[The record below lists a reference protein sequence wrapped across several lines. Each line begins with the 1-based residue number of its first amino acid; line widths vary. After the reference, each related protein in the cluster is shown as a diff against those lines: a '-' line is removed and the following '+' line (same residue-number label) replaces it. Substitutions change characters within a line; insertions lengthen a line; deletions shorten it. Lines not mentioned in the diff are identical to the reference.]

1 MEWTFSPPGGNHT
14 CKPSTTATTGECLGW
29 QCFQWGNS
37 FVSIQESF
45 PNTQCM
51 VMYGILNVWDW
62 NLLVF
67 VPVHAVVY
75 TSLFPCFETFGVLGI
90 RQFSHWFQKN
100 SVKSRTF
107 PMNSINEIH
116 EAGLGRYG
124 CDSKF
129 RNPLW
134 SLKGEICLLKVL
146 IYFDLLQETD
156 CAYKGA
162 LKFQMGDST
171 FTLGGDFGAWWDMI
185 RHVDMRLCFS
195 NEKSSLR
202 PEIVFVFFANVH

>member
-1 MEWTFSPPGGNHT
+1 MQAFHHCHHWRVSWLTVLSVRKQFCFYPGIIPKHSMYGNVWYI
-14 CKPSTTATTGECLGW
+14 ECLGLELIGF
-29 QCFQWGNS
+29 CSGS
-37 FVSIQESF
+37 
-45 PNTQCM
+45 CC
-51 VMYGILNVWDW
+51 L
-62 NLLVF
+62 
-67 VPVHAVVY
+67 Y

-146 IYFDLLQETD
+146 IYFDLSQETD